1 MIPMATGTWLLVS
14 WLSLLR
20 GSRRGPSPLL
30 QAVGCAHLTLPCTSG
45 WWALLALVAVLPL
58 GVRRRRYALLGVH
71 VDRAHLRQVENGAE
85 AQAALAVRL
94 RAAHSR
100 FAFRADAGLC
110 VWTP

>member
-45 WWALLALVAVLPL
+45 WWALLALVA
-58 GVRRRRYALLGVH
+58 G
-71 VDRAHLRQVENGAE
+71 
-85 AQAALAVRL
+85 
-94 RAAHSR
+94 
-100 FAFRADAGLC
+100 
-110 VWTP
+110 